1 MKKRKIIITETLL
14 FGILLIGG
22 TCMHHK
28 GYDRRIVRKIRNTI
42 QRESRPLNLDDE
54 KFLTLFN
61 DRNNKH
67 LGSAKKLGIKQPLK
81 NRSEA
86 EGVKGSLVRI
96 KSNRHYKID
105 RLTHSMPYLTQG
117 AAGLLDTIGKNFRD
131 SLKSKGLPPAR
142 IIVTSVLRT
151 QEDIK
156 RLQASGNTNA
166 SSNSAHC
173 YATTFDI
180 THARFDRTRDLLLGK
195 AVQTATY
202 KKVLGEVL
210 LDLKKQKKCYVKYEV
225 RQRCFHIT
233 TRM

>member
-1 MKKRKIIITETLL
+1 MKKRKIIITVTLL

-22 TCMHHK
+22 TFMHHK
-28 GYDRRIVRKIRNTI
+28 GYDRRIIRRVYHYVQRSNGTVNTEEMNY
-42 QRESRPLNLDDE
+42 RN
-54 KFLTLFN
+54 LFN

-81 NRSEA
+81 TRSEA
-86 EGVKGSLVRI
+86 EGVKGSLTAI
-96 KSNRHYKID
+96 NSNRHYKVD

-142 IIVTSVLRT
+142 ILVTSVLRT

-156 RLQASGNTNA
+156 RLQESGNPNA
-166 SSNSAHC
+166 TSNSAHC

-180 THARFDRTRDLLLGK
+180 THARFDRTRDLLPGK

-225 RQRCFHIT
+225 RHRCFHIT

>member
-1 MKKRKIIITETLL
+1 MKKRIIIAALL
-14 FGILLIGG
+14 LGVMLAGALF
-22 TCMHHK
+22 MHHK
-28 GYDRRIVRKIRNTI
+28 GYDRRIVRKIRDTI

-67 LGSAKKLGIKQPLK
+67 LGSAKKLGIKQPIK
-81 NRSEA
+81 TRSEA
-86 EGVKGSLVRI
+86 EGVKGSLTAI
-96 KSNRHYKID
+96 NSNRHYKVD

-156 RLQASGNTNA
+156 KLQESGNPNA
-166 SSNSAHC
+166 TSNSAHC

-180 THARFDRTRDLLLGK
+180 THARFDRTRDLLPGK

-210 LDLKKQKKCYVKYEV
+210 LDLKKEKKCYVKYEA

>member
-1 MKKRKIIITETLL
+1 MKKRIIIAALL
-14 FGILLIGG
+14 LGVMLAGALF
-22 TCMHHK
+22 MHHK

-81 NRSEA
+81 NRADA

-96 KSNRHYKID
+96 KSNKHYKVD
-105 RLTHSMPYLTQG
+105 RLTHSIPYLTPG
-117 AAGLLDTIGKNFRD
+117 AARLLDMIGKNFQD
-131 SLKSKGLPPAR
+131 SLKSKGLPVAK

-156 RLQASGNTNA
+156 RIQESGNPNA
-166 SSNSAHC
+166 TSNSAHC
-173 YATTFDI
+173 HATTFDI
-180 THARFDRTRDLLLGK
+180 THARFDRTRDLLPGK

-210 LDLKKQKKCYVKYEV
+210 LDLKKEKKCYVKYEA

>member
-1 MKKRKIIITETLL
+1 MKKRIIIAALL
-14 FGILLIGG
+14 LGVMLAGALF
-22 TCMHHK
+22 MHHK

-42 QRESRPLNLDDE
+42 QRENRPLNLDDE

-81 NRSEA
+81 TRSEA
-86 EGVKGSLVRI
+86 EGVKGSLTAI
-96 KSNRHYKID
+96 NSNRHYKVD

-131 SLKSKGLPPAR
+131 SLKSKGLPPAS

-156 RLQASGNTNA
+156 RLQESGNPNA
-166 SSNSAHC
+166 TSNSAHC

-180 THARFDRTRDLLLGK
+180 THARFDRTRDLLPGK
-195 AVQTATY
+195 SVQTETF
-202 KKVLGEVL
+202 KRVLGEVL
-210 LDLKKQKKCYVKYEV
+210 HDLKKQKKCYVKYEV
-225 RQRCFHIT
+225 RQKCFHIT